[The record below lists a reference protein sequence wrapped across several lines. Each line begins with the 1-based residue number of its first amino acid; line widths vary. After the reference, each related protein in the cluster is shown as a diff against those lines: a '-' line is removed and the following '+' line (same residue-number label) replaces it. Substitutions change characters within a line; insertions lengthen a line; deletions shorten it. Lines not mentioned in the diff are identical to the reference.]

1 MILWAINIAWHWI
14 MSELF
19 YAYCPKIVNHTLKIF
34 QWMLQDFQSVIILG
48 RYVLKE
54 LNSRILKVWLGSYG
68 TLVWF

>member
-14 MSELF
+14 MSGLF
-19 YAYCPKIVNHTLKIF
+19 YAYCPKIVSHTLKIF

-54 LNSRILKVWLGSYG
+54 LNRILKVWLGSYG